1 MPPFPPRDAS
11 DFPAA
16 PVARRARNRAFPGRR
31 IALVGALAGMAL
43 TTLRAATVIVT
54 LSNGDRITGDFLSE
68 DSTQVVVLSPLAGR
82 IAIPKSA
89 IAQRVEAQAQPAFT
103 PSSTPAPAP
112 APAPA
117 PVPPKPPATNS
128 PAAKAVPVS
137 PSPAIAGAPSA
148 STAPKAPAP
157 TGIARL
163 VPAPVR
169 PLFTNWHGSLN
180 LGMDVGFGTS
190 DRRTFYLNGNASH
203 AWDRVRNTVDYHVAY
218 GTVNAVQS
226 ANRMDG
232 SAKTE
237 TDLGKK
243 RRLYI
248 YNQGGSGYDEIRRI
262 DLEFHEGAGLGYKLI
277 QKPKLNLNTEA
288 GLQYQDQDYHNQPRH
303 SFVSARLGENL
314 VWRPVDKLEVR
325 HSLSYTP
332 DIEDFTVVRI
342 RADLSLVY
350 PLFKRITFS
359 LNLIDLYD
367 SRPAISVKN
376 NDLQVQSTIGMSF

>member
-1 MPPFPPRDAS
+1 VIS
-11 DFPAA
+11 AA
-16 PVARRARNRAFPGRR
+16 LFS
-31 IALVGALAGMAL
+31 LVWI
-43 TTLRAATVIVT
+43 TLNAATVVVT

-68 DSTQVVVLSPLAGR
+68 DATQVVILSPLAGR
-82 IAIPKSA
+82 IAIPKSG
-89 IAQRVEAQAQPAFT
+89 IAQRAEVPAPSAFT
-103 PSSTPAPAP
+103 PSNAPTPAPAP
-112 APAPA
+112 AP
-117 PVPPKPPATNS
+117 PKPPATNA
-128 PAAKAVPVS
+128 PAAK
-137 PSPAIAGAPSA
+137 PAPAAPA
-148 STAPKAPAP
+148 APPTATAKAPAA
-157 TGIARL
+157 TGLTRMM
-163 VPAPVR
+163 PAAIR

-248 YNQGGSGYDEIRRI
+248 YNQGGAGYDEIRRV

-277 QKPKLNLNTEA
+277 QKPKLSLNTEA
-288 GLQYQDQDYHNQPRH
+288 GLQYQDQDYRNQPRH
-303 SFVSARLGENL
+303 SFVSARLGENV
-314 VWRPVDKLEVR
+314 VWHPVDKLEIR

-350 PLFKRITFS
+350 PLFKRITLS
-359 LNLIDLYD
+359 LNLVDLYD

>member
-1 MPPFPPRDAS
+1 MPPLRPRDAS
-11 DFPAA
+11 PSRTALA
-16 PVARRARNRAFPGRR
+16 GVHRSTCASLARR
-31 IALVGALAGMAL
+31 IALGALGWGLAGF
-43 TTLRAATVIVT
+43 TLAHAATVVLT

-68 DSTQVVVLSPLAGR
+68 DTTQVVVLSPLTGR
-82 IAIPKSA
+82 IAVPKAA
-89 IAQRVEAQAQPAFT
+89 IAQRVETQLQPAFAT
-103 PSSTPAPAP
+103 MPAGAQAP
-112 APAPA
+112 IPQPR
-117 PVPPKPPATNS
+117 KLPATNA
-128 PAAKAVPVS
+128 PAAITSPTTPLKPPVS
-137 PSPAIAGAPSA
+137 
-148 STAPKAPAP
+148 
-157 TGIARL
+157 TGLARL
-163 VPAPVR
+163 MSTSVR

-203 AWDRVRNTVDYHVAY
+203 SWDRVRNTVDYHVAY
-218 GTVNAVQS
+218 GTVNTVQS

-262 DLEFHEGAGLGYKLI
+262 DLEFHEGAGLGYKLL
-277 QKPKLNLNTEA
+277 QKPKLSLNIEV

-314 VWRPVDKLEVR
+314 VWRPVDKLEIR

-332 DIEDFTVVRI
+332 DIGDFTVIRV

-350 PLFKRITFS
+350 PLFKRITLS
-359 LNLIDLYD
+359 LNLVDLYD
-367 SRPAISVKN
+367 SQPAISVKN

>member
-1 MPPFPPRDAS
+1 MPPLRPRDAS
-11 DFPAA
+11 PSRTALA
-16 PVARRARNRAFPGRR
+16 GVRLRSCASLARR
-31 IALVGALAGMAL
+31 IALGALGWGLAGL
-43 TTLRAATVIVT
+43 TLAHAATVVLT
-54 LSNGDRITGDFLSE
+54 LSNGDRISGDFLSE
-68 DSTQVVVLSPLAGR
+68 DTTQVVVLSPLAGR
-82 IAIPKSA
+82 IAVPKAA
-89 IAQRVEAQAQPAFT
+89 IAQRVETQSQPAFAT
-103 PSSTPAPAP
+103 VPAGAQ
-112 APAPA
+112 A
-117 PVPPKPPATNS
+117 PVPLPPKLPTTNAAAAK
-128 PAAKAVPVS
+128 PAAAAITP
-137 PSPAIAGAPSA
+137 PTTPAKP
-148 STAPKAPAP
+148 PAP
-157 TGIARL
+157 TGLARL
-163 VPAPVR
+163 MPTSVR

-203 AWDRVRNTVDYHVAY
+203 SWDRVRNTVDYHVAY

-277 QKPKLNLNTEA
+277 QKPKLSLNTEA

-314 VWRPVDKLEVR
+314 VWRPVDKLEIR

-332 DIEDFTVVRI
+332 DIGDFTVVRV

-350 PLFKRITFS
+350 PLFKRITLS
-359 LNLIDLYD
+359 LNLVDLYD
-367 SRPAISVKN
+367 SHPAISVKN